1 MTSDEFILANLR
13 ASGFY
18 RVNYDS
24 FYWKIIIEQLMTNKD
39 VRKS

>member
-1 MTSDEFILANLR
+1 MSSDEFILANLR

-24 FYWKIIIEQLMTNKD
+24 IYWKSIIEQLMTSKD
-39 VRKS
+39 VRNT